1 MPRDERRG
9 TRAEDLLSAREG
21 AAREDSGNGGLLVGF
36 QGPNGTRPIQGDDAF
51 PYVMVPNDTSEAWL
65 YHDAALGTATSLNSF
80 ALQGMPAIDVRGYR
94 RLTFFLQ
101 FVLPYVV
108 GAPPPD
114 VPTNALMFLPQV
126 ASDKVQPYAQPN
138 SSFAYAPVNDGEH
151 PFQWFGISV
160 IDPVIRGTAPTV
172 TSPTT
177 SILPVQYGMRNV
189 YMTQLN
195 VPYPSTAVPQRV
207 EVETTLV
214 FDVSPYEW
222 FRLRAAK
229 VNDGRGADT
238 NTPVRTLAGGEE
250 ICRIWAMKER

>member
-36 QGPNGTRPIQGDDAF
+36 QGPSGTRPIQGDESF
-51 PYVMVPNDTSEAWL
+51 PYVMVPNDTSEPWL
-65 YHDAALGTATSLNSF
+65 YYDTPLLTVTTLATINLV
-80 ALQGMPAIDVRGYR
+80 AMPAIDVRGYR
-94 RLTFFLQ
+94 RLTFFVQ
-101 FVLPYVV
+101 YVIPYIVEA
-108 GAPPPD
+108 APPAT
-114 VPTNALMFLPQV
+114 PTNALTFLPQV
-126 ASDKVQPYAQPN
+126 ATDKAQPWAQPN
-138 SSFAYAPVNDGEH
+138 SSTPYAPVDGTEH

-160 IDPVIRGTAPTV
+160 VDPVIRGTAPTV
-172 TSPTT
+172 TNPTT

-195 VPYPSTAVPQRV
+195 VPYPNTAVPQRV
-207 EVETTLV
+207 EIETTLV

-238 NTPVRTLAGGEE
+238 NTPILTPPGGEE
-250 ICRIWAMKER
+250 TCRIWAMKER